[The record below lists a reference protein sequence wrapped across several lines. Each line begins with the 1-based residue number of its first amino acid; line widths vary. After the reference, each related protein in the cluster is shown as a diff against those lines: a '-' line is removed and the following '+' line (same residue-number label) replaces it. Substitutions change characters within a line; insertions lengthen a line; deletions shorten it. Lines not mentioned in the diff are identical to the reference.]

1 MSITTREIAKRF
13 EVHHSTVSR
22 ALRDDPR
29 IGEALRKEIK
39 EFAKKKKYV
48 PNMIAKSFFS
58 KKTYTIGIIV
68 SNLTNAFFSTV
79 AKGIENFA
87 NRKGYSTFICNTDE
101 SMNEEKKDIKMLL
114 EKRVEGVIIASATLD
129 KKHFSA
135 LSKMEAA
142 IVLIDRFPSD
152 VSLSYVGIN
161 NFDAAYKATKYLLSL
176 KHRKIAHIMGRLE
189 KERTQGYSQALE
201 EAGIKNRADYMIQS
215 DLKISDGYNA
225 MQKLLKL
232 GDTPTAVLCVTDT
245 VAIGAIA
252 AAKESGLNVPDDIS
266 VCGFDDI
273 EYSKF
278 IDPPLTAIRQPA
290 HEIGTR
296 AAEILINEIK
306 NKHSGQKSD
315 RTHILLNAELVIR
328 KSCAKPKER
337 G

>member
-161 NFDAAYKATKYLLSL
+161 NFDAAYKATKYLLS
-176 KHRKIAHIMGRLE
+176 
-189 KERTQGYSQALE
+189 
-201 EAGIKNRADYMIQS
+201 
-215 DLKISDGYNA
+215 
-225 MQKLLKL
+225 
-232 GDTPTAVLCVTDT
+232 
-245 VAIGAIA
+245 
-252 AAKESGLNVPDDIS
+252 
-266 VCGFDDI
+266 
-273 EYSKF
+273 F
-278 IDPPLTAIRQPA
+278 I
-290 HEIGTR
+290 
-296 AAEILINEIK
+296 
-306 NKHSGQKSD
+306 
-315 RTHILLNAELVIR
+315 
-328 KSCAKPKER
+328 
-337 G
+337 